1 MFTPHIA
8 ILGAGGIGGAIGA
21 YLTRAGHD
29 VTLIDPWAEH
39 VAAMQRQGLT
49 LTDVRER
56 FTVPVQAVPLSD
68 ANRLR
73 RPYDIVLLCVKSYD
87 VVWSAHFI
95 KPHLAPRGYVLPVMN
110 ALNDEA
116 VAQVVGYPR
125 TVGCVTAISAGLY
138 EPGRIVR
145 TDPLTTH
152 AFTVGELSGV
162 VSPRVRQAVEM
173 FSVLG
178 PSEATANIWGARWA
192 KMVWNCMGNAMAGL
206 LGPGVALSPAERE
219 LEGLIRAQAAAEAV
233 RVALAQGI
241 ALEPFEGLDLA
252 TFAQAE
258 TRAQLGAVAAQ
269 IARAGARRA
278 LTPEQVA
285 HLGAPGRASLL
296 QDVIKGRRTEV
307 DYLNGHIVAL
317 GQELG
322 VATPMNAAI
331 TERVHAVEEGAAQ
344 PGAAHLAALAAH
356 LPA

>member
-1 MFTPHIA
+1 MSTPHIA

-21 YLTRAGHD
+21 YLSRAGRD
-29 VTLIDPWAEH
+29 VTLIDQWAEH
-39 VAAMQRQGLT
+39 VAVMQSQGLT

-56 FTVPVQAVPLSD
+56 FTVPVRALPLSD
-68 ANRLR
+68 VNRLR
-73 RPYDIVLLCVKSYD
+73 RPFDIVLLCVKCYD
-87 VVWSAHFI
+87 VIWSAHLI
-95 KPHLAPRGYVLPVMN
+95 KPYLAPKGYVLPVMN
-110 ALNDEA
+110 ALNDEI

-138 EPGRIVR
+138 EPGRVVR

-162 VSPRVRQAVEM
+162 ITQRVRQAVEM
-173 FSVLG
+173 FSALG

-206 LGPGVALSPAERE
+206 LGPQATLSPTERE

-241 ALEPFEGLDLA
+241 ALEPFEGLALE
-252 TFAQAE
+252 TFAEAE
-258 TRAQLGAVAAQ
+258 TRAQLGAVATQ
-269 IARAGARRA
+269 IAWAGGQRA
-278 LTPEQVA
+278 LTAEQVA
-285 HLGAPGRASLL
+285 RLGAPGRASLL

-317 GQELG
+317 GQALD
-322 VATPMNAAI
+322 VPTPMNAAI
-331 TERVHAVEEGAAQ
+331 TARVHQVEEGLTQ
-344 PGAAHLAALAAH
+344 PGAEHLAALAAH
-356 LPA
+356 LPV

>member
-1 MFTPHIA
+1 MSTAHIA

-21 YLTRAGHD
+21 YLSRAGYD
-29 VTLIDPWAEH
+29 VTLIDQWAEH
-39 VAAMQRQGLT
+39 VAVMQRQGLT

-56 FTVPVQAVPLSD
+56 FTVPVQALPLSD
-68 ANRLR
+68 VSRLR
-73 RPYDIVLLCVKSYD
+73 RPFDLVLLCVKSYD
-87 VVWSAHFI
+87 VVWSAHLI
-95 KPHLAPRGYVLPVMN
+95 APHLSPRGHVLPVMN

-116 VAQVVGYPR
+116 VAQVVGYAR

-152 AFTVGELSGV
+152 AFTVGELCGV
-162 VSPRVRQAVEM
+162 ITPRVRQAVEM
-173 FSVLG
+173 FSALG

-192 KMVWNCMGNAMAGL
+192 KMVWNCMGNALAGL
-206 LGPGVALSPAERE
+206 LGPGAALSPEERA

-252 TFAQAE
+252 AFAQAE
-258 TRAQLGAVAAQ
+258 TRAQLALVAQQ
-269 IARAGARRA
+269 IAQANGRRA
-278 LTPEQVA
+278 LTAEQIA

-317 GQELG
+317 GQHLG
-322 VATPMNAAI
+322 VPTPMNAAL
-331 TERVHAVEEGAAQ
+331 TAQVHQVEEGAAQ
-344 PGAAHLAALAAH
+344 PGAAQVATLAAH